1 LPNDEAVTKA
11 LSSFNKVKSKIPVC
25 GAMLLSSDMN
35 QCVLVK
41 GWIAGSAWG
50 FPKGK
55 IDQGEDLMDCAIR
68 ETREE
73 TGFDATDH
81 VRPDDWIERSV
92 KGQTLR
98 LYIARDVPADTMFET
113 QTRKEISEIRWFD
126 VDGLV
131 KGTAMSK
138 DHRFSNTGQNFIGE
152 LSVWIEANRPEGSKK
167 PVKEKK
173 SKKKKSK
180 AAAES
185 QEDSQPSISK
195 GTKGK
200 GKGGKGDVTTFGDD
214 GDGGWSLDDMFQVNE
229 EKFGVVN
236 SFNYEDYTV
245 KLPDAA
251 TQAQIMADYE
261 AKNGKLG
268 GKGKGRGRG
277 SKNVS
282 PLIEPQQKKYA
293 AAADDE
299 TKTPLAPSV
308 ANIFAL
314 AQQQAPMAKPEVP
327 ISEATS
333 ANKTCAVEAPAFSFA
348 FNTEEILSC
357 I

>member
-1 LPNDEAVTKA
+1 LPNDEAVSKA
-11 LSSFNKVKSKIPVC
+11 LNNFNKVKSKIPVC

-55 IDQGEDLMDCAIR
+55 IDQGEDLMDCATR
-68 ETREE
+68 EVLEE
-73 TGFDATDH
+73 TGFDATGHIQPEDY
-81 VRPDDWIERSV
+81 IEHQV
-92 KGQTLR
+92 KGQTMR
-98 LYIARDVPADTMFET
+98 LYIARDVPADYMFET
-113 QTRKEISEIRWFD
+113 KTRKEISEIRWFE

-131 KGTAMSK
+131 SGKAMAKG
-138 DHRFSNTGQNFIGE
+138 DRFSNTGQSFIGG
-152 LSVWIEANRPEGSKK
+152 LATWIEAHRPEGYVK

-180 AAAES
+180 KEKES
-185 QEDSQPSISK
+185 QDEPQPSNSK
-195 GTKGK
+195 GKG
-200 GKGGKGDVTTFGDD
+200 GKGGKGDVTTFGHGGDD
-214 GDGGWSLDDMFQVNE
+214 GWSLDDMFQVNE

-245 KLPDAA
+245 ALPDAA
-251 TQAQIMADYE
+251 AQAAIMADYE

-277 SKNVS
+277 KTVS
-282 PLIEPQQKKYA
+282 PQMQPQQKKHA
-293 AAADDE
+293 AMGQDE
-299 TKTPLAPSV
+299 GKTPLAPSV

-314 AQQQAPMAKPEVP
+314 AAQQPPAPVEKPAM
-327 ISEATS
+327 EASS
-333 ANKTCAVEAPAFSFA
+333 ATKTCSATEAPAFSFT